1 MKIERYIDHTLLK
14 PDTTTDDIKKL
25 CEEAKQYN
33 FFSVCVNPS
42 HVELCKSLLEGSDT
56 KVCTVVGFPLGATT
70 SEVKQFETVQAIR
83 NGADEIDMVIN
94 IGALKTGDLET
105 VQKDIEAVVNVKG
118 EALVKVIIETALLTP
133 DEIVTASELSK
144 KTGAD
149 FVKTSTGFNGRGASV
164 EDVTLMK
171 STVGDALGVKASG
184 GIRSKEDALQMIEK
198 GATRLGASSGVK
210 IVLGEK
216 SNSEY

>member
-144 KTGAD
+144 KAGAD

-164 EDVTLMK
+164 EDVTLMN

>member
-94 IGALKTGDLET
+94 IGALKAGDLET

-133 DEIVTASELSK
+133 DEIVTVSELSK
-144 KTGAD
+144 KAGAD